1 MASASAR
8 SRGDSEVAIE
18 ARSGRRGGQGRA
30 KGGVSKAQCPP
41 RISEKAGELCVLPEL
56 ALFCKGVMGC
66 VAELNEMEHDA
77 LLQSYEVCRYECE
90 SSSVVRGRATH
101 GSEVLKDEEVW
112 PEAETNVVFYIREN
126 PFGEAMGGHARREG
140 PKSSG
145 VHDGVEGVEGRVQC
159 YTTL

>member
-1 MASASAR
+1 M
-8 SRGDSEVAIE
+8 

-77 LLQSYEVCRYECE
+77 LLQSCEVCRYECE
-90 SSSVVRGRATH
+90 SSSVVSPGGSRRA
-101 GSEVLKDEEVW
+101 
-112 PEAETNVVFYIREN
+112 EA
-126 PFGEAMGGHARREG
+126 
-140 PKSSG
+140 
-145 VHDGVEGVEGRVQC
+145 
-159 YTTL
+159 L